1 MVRGGARDVAPV
13 VGVDNSHVR
22 GGVGVPADGVE
33 ESGVVGV
40 EDGVGATFV
49 IDIEGP
55 EGFSRSEHCG
65 LNISGIKAM
74 CGQLNCRNS

>member
-1 MVRGGARDVAPV
+1 MIGGGARDVALV
-13 VGVDNSHVR
+13 VGVDYSHVR

-55 EGFSRSEHCG
+55 ERFSRSEHCG
-65 LNISGIKAM
+65 LSIAGMNVM